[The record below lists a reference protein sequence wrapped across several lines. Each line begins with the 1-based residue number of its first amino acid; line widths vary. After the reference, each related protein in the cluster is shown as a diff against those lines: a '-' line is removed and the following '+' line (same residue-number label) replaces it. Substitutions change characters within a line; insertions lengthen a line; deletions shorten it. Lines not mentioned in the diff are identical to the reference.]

1 MFINIILVVLT
12 AFNLY
17 LFISL
22 NKQRALFFNLLYDYN
37 ILRQIVIELRSKSIK
52 ANKTTIH

>member
-1 MFINIILVVLT
+1 MLINIILVVLT

-52 ANKTTIH
+52 INNTTIH